1 MRKATLVVAA
11 AALLIVG
18 VRAAT
23 TGDVSKIVFARVFPN
38 AGQMGLFIAA
48 ADGSD
53 ERPLVGLGE
62 IDYDPVWSPDG
73 GSVAFTSDRAGSA
86 ELFRVKADGTG
97 LERLTTNTAY
107 DDQASFSPDGNQLVF
122 VSTRAAGRANLWTL
136 DMRTKRAKPLTS
148 GTGGDFRPSWS
159 PDGQWITFSSDR
171 VSTLAFSPGRWE
183 HEQAADVYVIHPD
196 GSGLKRIGPHGN
208 FCGSP
213 KFSADGRRVIAYCLD
228 VELTLEAR
236 RFSPQPSTGPARP
249 AVSRL
254 VSIDLSTDAATD
266 VSAEP
271 GLKFNPS
278 FLPANDVGYV
288 RKDIPAGILYTSG
301 RKGPQGNVRSAA
313 WSPDGRSVVFNRRTN
328 GPPITWVKAFSRN
341 AKYDLTL
348 TGILPAF
355 NASGDRFVMT
365 GRPLPGQVLGASLM
379 VATSGSNKAAEI
391 LYQDKTRNVMAPSW
405 SPSGDSILFG
415 IGVYNLF
422 FNGFNGTVFKSED
435 RIEGGAQIATIH
447 ADGSGYREITSG
459 PNNNGFPSMAPDG
472 KRIVFRSFGPDG
484 EGLRIMNLETKAV
497 TSLSDGYD
505 NFPLWS
511 PRGDLIMF
519 SRVVQGDYE
528 IYTIKPDGTGVKR
541 LSNAKGNDAH
551 MGWSP
556 DGEHIV
562 FASTRMGFKDEGI
575 YTDAPQPY
583 GELFVMRYDGT
594 QIEQLT
600 DNQWEDGTPAWQPT
614 GRPPTSRT
622 AQH

>member
-11 AALLIVG
+11 AVCLVAGI
-18 VRAAT
+18 RAAT
-23 TGDVSKIVFARVFPN
+23 IGDVSKIVFARVFPN
-38 AGQMGLFIAA
+38 AGQVGLFIAA

-73 GSVAFTSDRAGSA
+73 RSIVFTSDRAGSA
-86 ELFRVKADGTG
+86 ELFRVNADGTG

-122 VSTRAAGRANLWTL
+122 VSTRTAGRANLWTL
-136 DMRTKRAKPLTS
+136 DLRTQRAKPLTT
-148 GTGGDFRPSWS
+148 GAGGDFRPSWS
-159 PDGQWITFSSDR
+159 PDGHWIAFSSDR
-171 VSTLAFSPGRWE
+171 GGALAFGKGRWE
-183 HEQAADVYVIHPD
+183 HLQVADVYVVHPD
-196 GSGLKRIGPHGN
+196 GTGLKRIGEHGN

-213 KFSADGRRVIAYCLD
+213 KFSADSLRVIAYCMD
-228 VELTLEAR
+228 GELTLEAR
-236 RFSPQPSTGPARP
+236 RPSPKAGEGVALT
-249 AVSRL
+249 VDSRL
-254 VSIDLSTDAATD
+254 LSIDLATGASTN
-266 VSAEP
+266 VSAES
-271 GLKFNPS
+271 GMKFNPS
-278 FLPANDVGYV
+278 FLPANEVGYI
-288 RKDIPAGILYTSG
+288 RKDVPAGIRYTSG
-301 RKGPQGNVRSAA
+301 RTGPVGDVRAAA
-313 WSPDGRSVVFNRRTN
+313 WSPDGTRVVFNRRMN
-328 GPPITWVKAFSRN
+328 APPVTWKKAFSRN
-341 AKYDLTL
+341 DRYDLTL

-355 NASGDRFVMT
+355 NPKGDRFVMT
-365 GRPLPGQVLGASLM
+365 GRPAPGQVLGASLV
-379 VATSGSNKAAEI
+379 VAASGSNKTDV
-391 LYQDKTRNVMAPSW
+391 LYQDKNRNVMAPSW
-405 SPSGDSILFG
+405 SASGDTILFG

-422 FNGFNGTVFKSED
+422 FNGFYGTVLKSED
-435 RIEGGAQIATIH
+435 RIEGGAQIAMIN
-447 ADGSGYREITSG
+447 ADGSGYREVTSG
-459 PNNNGFPSMAPDG
+459 PSNSGFPSMAPDG
-472 KRIVFRSFGPDG
+472 TRIVFRSFGPGGD
-484 EGLRIMNLETKAV
+484 GLRIMNLETHVV
-497 TSLSDGYD
+497 TSLTESYD

-519 SRVVQGDYE
+519 ARVVQGDYE

-541 LSNAKGNDAH
+541 LSNSKGNDAH

-614 GRPPTSRT
+614 ARQAGSRS